1 MKRTDLEYKR
11 NKLCRV
17 TCLPCE
23 ATFLSFLHTLHSKLF
38 VLAQWLKRRTKR
50 GVAYATIITEVE
62 AMKCRGLVKKKDM
75 GGVGGGQDAS
85 IVCIYEL
92 LRV

>member
-1 MKRTDLEYKR
+1 MYK
-11 NKLCRV
+11 
-17 TCLPCE
+17 
-23 ATFLSFLHTLHSKLF
+23 
-38 VLAQWLKRRTKR
+38 VLTWEIVANWGFFIKKNRLKRRTKR